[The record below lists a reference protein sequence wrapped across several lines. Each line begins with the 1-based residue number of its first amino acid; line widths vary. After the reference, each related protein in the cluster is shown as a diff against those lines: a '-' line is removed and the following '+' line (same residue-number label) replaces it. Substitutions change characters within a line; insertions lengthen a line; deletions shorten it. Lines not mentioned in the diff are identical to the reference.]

1 MKNQIQIKTKQKQKK
16 ATNKQYKQT
25 RFILQK
31 KIKN

>member
-25 RFILQK
+25 RFTLQK